1 MHYPTESPVEQVRQT
16 GEPFSAKGDKFGV
29 LYSEKEFKV
38 HLKRGNQTHV
48 ALSGS
53 TEIRLLAAMA
63 AALPVS
69 EESIMVILDDRMWDA
84 DTLSKTLDK
93 LQAAPVQVVV
103 MTTIP
108 PTGPKK
114 EAWRHIEI
122 SNEVRKDKA
131 GEETIDLTSVQT
143 EGGGSDGIPW

>member
-1 MHYPTESPVEQVRQT
+1 LNKYVKRVNRFLP
-16 GEPFSAKGDKFGV
+16 KGDKFGV
-29 LYSEKEFKV
+29 LYSEKEFKIY
-38 HLKRGNQTHV
+38 LERGKQKHV

-93 LQAAPVQVVV
+93 LQSAPVQIVV

-108 PTGPKK
+108 PAGPKK

-131 GEETIDLTSVQT
+131 GEETIDLPSVQT